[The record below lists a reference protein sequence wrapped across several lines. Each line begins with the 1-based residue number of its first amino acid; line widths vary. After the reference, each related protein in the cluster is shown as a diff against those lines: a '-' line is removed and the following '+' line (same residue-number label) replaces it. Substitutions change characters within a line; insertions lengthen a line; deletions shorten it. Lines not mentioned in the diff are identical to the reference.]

1 MYVNPINSVV
11 PAGVGS
17 GTQFQRTMPTNR
29 SASNLADS
37 LDSFTSTFTSTSPPF
52 SKPAMIVPSGWTPKE
67 AKTMPTAAERAAGM
81 RGVIDNTVR
90 FKPLPPMYGKSK
102 EYHRGEN
109 QAKVHLTAP
118 DTLAETKGLK
128 HSDYPPFG
136 PAECVPAVLTQYS
149 KPVPL
154 QYKMDPMRIDSGFI
168 ASPQLQRGM
177 RAIPSE
183 QALTKLKPTYQIGIS
198 PSASPSSTMSK
209 FEFDLTASA
218 KHIPVARRFHIG
230 A

>member
-1 MYVNPINSVV
+1 MALPPPRVLYAAPTVRARRNRFVKRTLQQREFSREQWCATMYVAPINSVV

-29 SASNLADS
+29 SASNLVDS
-37 LDSFTSTFTSTSPPF
+37 LDSFASTFTSTSPPF

-118 DTLAETKGLK
+118 DTLAEIKGLK

-154 QYKMDPMRIDSGFI
+154 QYKMDPMRID
-168 ASPQLQRGM
+168 RCD
-177 RAIPSE
+177 
-183 QALTKLKPTYQIGIS
+183 
-198 PSASPSSTMSK
+198 
-209 FEFDLTASA
+209 EFL
-218 KHIPVARRFHIG
+218 
-230 A
+230 

>member
-1 MYVNPINSVV
+1 
-11 PAGVGS
+11 
-17 GTQFQRTMPTNR
+17 
-29 SASNLADS
+29 
-37 LDSFTSTFTSTSPPF
+37 
-52 SKPAMIVPSGWTPKE
+52 
-67 AKTMPTAAERAAGM
+67 M

-154 QYKMDPMRIDSGFI
+154 QYKMDPMRID
-168 ASPQLQRGM
+168 RCD
-177 RAIPSE
+177 
-183 QALTKLKPTYQIGIS
+183 
-198 PSASPSSTMSK
+198 
-209 FEFDLTASA
+209 EFL
-218 KHIPVARRFHIG
+218 
-230 A
+230 